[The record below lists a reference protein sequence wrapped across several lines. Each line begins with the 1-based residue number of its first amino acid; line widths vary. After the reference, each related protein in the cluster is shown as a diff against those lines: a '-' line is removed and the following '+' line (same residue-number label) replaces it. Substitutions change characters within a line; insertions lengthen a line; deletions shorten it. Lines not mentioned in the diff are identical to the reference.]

1 MGTESHNRGIA
12 LWGSGGSGKTWLI
25 WAFVKELQRLEEKDP
40 EFSFSLS
47 AKNASGSWN
56 QLLWEPPQGTPT
68 HSSCDYEWRF
78 EKHGGNSSSN
88 QGGVQPA
95 TVLLFDDK
103 GTRTVRAPLE
113 PTKYRNTYYTLKHTA
128 KGVLIALDHEDG
140 YSNAERLKAV
150 ASLLALLEKN
160 ATENKPRYAAVCI
173 TKMDELAYIKP
184 WPVWEVIEAK
194 FGKGMYRELMKFKR
208 RGENGAHLFL
218 KGFKVSSVG
227 FLRGTNQTQ
236 TNYDSGQNKLR
247 DEDNWYPWRV
257 SEPFLWLFNQLGLT

>member
-47 AKNASGSWN
+47 ATNASGSWTR
-56 QLLWEPPQGTPT
+56 LLWEPPQGTPT

-88 QGGVQPA
+88 QGGFQPG
-95 TVLLFDDK
+95 TVILFDDK

-113 PTKYRNTYYTLKHTA
+113 PTKYRNTYYTLTHTA
-128 KGVLIALDHEDG
+128 QGVLIALDHQDG
-140 YSNAERLKAV
+140 YSNFERLKAV
-150 ASLLALLEKN
+150 ASLLALLESS
-160 ATENKPRYAAVCI
+160 ATEDKPRYAAVCI
-173 TKMDELAYIKP
+173 TKMDENELAGIKD
-184 WPVWEVIEAK
+184 WDVWELIEAR
-194 FGKGMYRELMKFKR
+194 FGKDMKLELTKFKR
-208 RGENGAHLFL
+208 RGETGAHLFL
-218 KGFKVSSVG
+218 RCFKVSSVG
-227 FLRGTNQTQ
+227 FLLDTNQ

-247 DEDNWYPWRV
+247 DEDNWYPWKV